1 MSIIWIGDVSS
12 TNPLFVGN
20 KAANISILYND
31 YKIPPGFVIP
41 PINEIRMEN
50 GGIVVPPQYSDNIAW
65 SYHKLCEVSGVKNVS
80 VAVRSSALDED
91 SQGSSFAGQHDT
103 YLNIRGDDEVRYAI
117 SQCWL
122 SSYSKH
128 ALSYR
133 EHLGLDDNKETM
145 PVLIQQMIESD
156 VSAIV
161 FSINPINKN
170 NNEIYINSTF
180 GLGESL
186 VGGTV
191 NPDTHIIDK
200 SSSSIISKHISRKT
214 VLTVFNIQ
222 GTEEVDLSSE
232 MQNKPS
238 IDQIQALKL
247 GKLAIELETRMG
259 WPVDLEVAYKDNELY
274 LLQCRPISS

>member
-1 MSIIWIGDVSS
+1 MSIIWLGDVSS
-12 TNPLFVGN
+12 KNSSIVGN
-20 KAANISILYND
+20 KVANISILYDD
-31 YKIPPGFVIP
+31 YKIPPGFIIP
-41 PINEIRMEN
+41 PLNQIHIGSEDIILPAE
-50 GGIVVPPQYSDNIAW
+50 YSDSITA
-65 SYHKLCEVSGVKNVS
+65 SYQNLCEFTGIQNVN

-91 SQGSSFAGQHDT
+91 AQGSSFAGQHDT

-156 VSAIV
+156 VSAVV

-214 VLTVFNIQ
+214 VLTVFNVQ
-222 GTEEVDLSSE
+222 GTEEVDLS
-232 MQNKPS
+232 
-238 IDQIQALKL
+238 
-247 GKLAIELETRMG
+247 
-259 WPVDLEVAYKDNELY
+259 NELIV
-274 LLQCRPISS
+274 LK